1 MNFLITEKNDMVLEL
16 VSDRNCQIAGLG
28 GNIVS
33 HIKHT
38 KVVANRNGY
47 LLVELESCTQAQAEI
62 KTLETIITEHVL
74 TVGLAKKTDAEVGTK
89 LAKECY
95 RFIDGI
101 FITSVDW
108 DIKIIRIQRDTSTL
122 ATLEG
127 EQSSGISIKSMICT
141 GDAES
146 RTNTIVEADA

>member
-1 MNFLITEKNDMVLEL
+1 MVLEL
-16 VSDRNCQIAGLG
+16 VSDRDCQIAGLG

-38 KVVANRNGY
+38 KVVADGNGH
-47 LLVELESCTQAQAEI
+47 LLVELESCTQAQPEI

-74 TVGLAKKTDAEVGTK
+74 TVGLAKKTDAEVGTE
-89 LAKECY
+89 LAKECH

-101 FITSVDW
+101 FIASVDR
-108 DIKIIRIQRDTSTL
+108 DVKIIRIQRDTATF

-127 EQSSGISIKSMICT
+127 EQSCGISIKAMVCT

-146 RTNTIVEADA
+146 GTNTGMETDA